1 VSRHPRRRQTNPLTR
16 GLIFGLLAFFLALFV
31 SFPSRE
37 AAERLN
43 ISGASLILLFIV
55 ALGVLF
61 DMIGVAAASAREEPF
76 NAMAARRVRGAR
88 HALDLVHNADTVA
101 AVCADMVGDIA
112 GTVSGAAAAAVV
124 FRAIAVAPQLTPL
137 RTVADAAVVA
147 LAAGLTVGGKAA
159 CKVYALRSWTQILL
173 AVGKLMWWL
182 ERYLHIRF
190 FAATRTRRERRR

>member
-1 VSRHPRRRQTNPLTR
+1 MSRSPRRRQVNPLAR
-16 GLIFGLLAFFLALFV
+16 GILFGILGFFLALLV

-37 AAERLN
+37 AAERLD
-43 ISGASLILLFIV
+43 ILGAALILVFIV

-101 AVCADMVGDIA
+101 AVCADVVGDIA

-124 FRAIAVAPQLTPL
+124 FRVIAVAPQLSPL
-137 RTVADAAVVA
+137 RTVADAGVVA
-147 LAAGLTVGGKAA
+147 LAAALTVGGKAA
-159 CKVYALRSWTQILL
+159 CKIYALRSWTQILL
-173 AVGKLMWWL
+173 VVGKVLWWL
-182 ERYLHIRF
+182 DRYLHLRF
-190 FAATRTRRERRR
+190 FAATRRRRERRR